1 MTATRP
7 QPASWTTDLRLV
19 GEQLEVPLV
28 TGAVT
33 TYAHLDYAA
42 TAPCLQVVANGLT
55 ELLPWYASVHRS
67 AGYPSQVCTALY
79 EHARDTLRG
88 FLGCSD
94 DDAVIFTRNTTDALN
109 LLSRAMPGDVEV
121 YVFET
126 EHHAN
131 LLAWDAARTTR
142 LPAPSSPDAAA
153 AMLGSALGRRR
164 SQAPAL
170 VCVTGASN
178 VTGEIWPVRRLAA
191 IAHRYGARL
200 VLDAAQLAPH
210 RPVTVTDWGVD
221 YIALSGQKM
230 YAPFGAGV
238 LAGRADWLAAAEPYL
253 AGGGAT
259 LEVGDSAVTWA
270 GLPARHEGGSPN
282 VVGAVALAAACHAL
296 RGADRTALVAEEE
309 MLTARLRAGL
319 AEVTGVHDLSLWDE
333 TQPRVGIV
341 TFVVEGWD
349 GGRLAAV
356 LSAEYGIGV
365 RHGRFCAHPF
375 LRHLRDRVGAIRT
388 AGSTDGGAVRAS
400 LGIGTT
406 VEHVDRLVA
415 AVRRITTRGSRW
427 RYVQRDGT
435 HVPDPDPR
443 RWPGDLDAPHL
454 RDLLAVA

>member
-7 QPASWTTDLRLV
+7 QPASWTADLRLV
-19 GEQLEVPLV
+19 GDQLEVPLV
-28 TGAVT
+28 TGGVT
-33 TYAHLDYAA
+33 TYAHFDYAA
-42 TAPCLQVVANGLT
+42 TAPCLRVVADGLA
-55 ELLPWYASVHRS
+55 ELLPWYSSVHRG
-67 AGYPSQVCTALY
+67 AGYASGVCTTLY
-79 EHARDTLRG
+79 EHARETVRT
-88 FLGCSD
+88 FLGCRPD
-94 DDAVIFTRNTTDALN
+94 DTLIFTRNTTDALN
-109 LLSRAMPGDVEV
+109 LLARAMPADVEA

-142 LPAPSSPDAAA
+142 LPAPSSPDEAA

-210 RPVTVTDWGVD
+210 RPVTVADWGVD
-221 YIALSGQKM
+221 YVALSGHKM
-230 YAPFGAGV
+230 YAPFGVGV
-238 LAGRADWLAAAEPYL
+238 LAGRPDWLAAAPPYL

-259 LEVGDSAVTWA
+259 LEVGDGTVTWT
-270 GLPARHEGGSPN
+270 GLPERHEGGSPN
-282 VVGAVALAAACHAL
+282 VVGAVALAAASRAL
-296 RGADRTALVAEEE
+296 HGADRAALVAEEE
-309 MLTARLRAGL
+309 TLTARLRTGL
-319 AEVTGVHDLSLWDE
+319 AETTGVHELSLWADPH
-333 TQPRVGIV
+333 PRVGIV

-375 LRHLRDRVGAIRT
+375 LRRLRDRVRAIPT
-388 AGSTDGGAVRAS
+388 AGSTDIGAVRAS

-406 VEHVDRLVA
+406 VEHVDRFVG
-415 AVRRITTRGSRW
+415 AVRRITARGPRW
-427 RYVQRDGT
+427 HYVQRDGW

-454 RDLLAVA
+454 RDLLMAA